1 MGRTFGDKMAKKKLA
16 ITHNDLVNIK
26 PITENQKRAAT
37 AWKDNKHL
45 FLYGVAGTGK
55 TFLSL
60 NLALKE
66 VLNEK
71 TEQQRVYIVRSLLPT
86 RDIGFLP
93 GDEEDKAFLYQM
105 PYQNM
110 VRFMFQAPSDSAF
123 ERLYVDLRKQGTI
136 EFLSTSFLRGITID
150 NGIIIVDECQN
161 LNFHELDTIITR
173 VGQNSRIIFCG
184 DFQQTDL
191 NKTSERNGIYD
202 FQRILYEMGEFENI
216 EFDLGDIVRSGF
228 LRNYLVNKIKLGL
241 HYDQT

>member
-1 MGRTFGDKMAKKKLA
+1 MAKKKLE
-16 ITHNDLVNIK
+16 ITDKELVNIK
-26 PITENQKRAAT
+26 PITENQKRMAE
-37 AWKDNKHL
+37 AWRAGKHL

-60 NLALKE
+60 YLALKE
-66 VLNEK
+66 VLNDK
-71 TEQQRVYIVRSLLPT
+71 SEQHRVYLVRSLLPT

-110 VRFMFQAPSDSAF
+110 VRFMFSAPTETAF
-123 ERLYVDLRKQGTI
+123 ERLYVDLRNQGTI

-191 NKTSERNGIYD
+191 NKTAERNGIYD
-202 FQRILYEMGEFENI
+202 FQRILFEMGEFENI

-228 LRNYLVNKIKLGL
+228 LRNYLIQKIKLGL
-241 HYDQT
+241 HYDQS

>member
-1 MGRTFGDKMAKKKLA
+1 
-16 ITHNDLVNIK
+16 
-26 PITENQKRAAT
+26 
-37 AWKDNKHL
+37 
-45 FLYGVAGTGK
+45 
-55 TFLSL
+55 
-60 NLALKE
+60 
-66 VLNEK
+66 
-71 TEQQRVYIVRSLLPT
+71 
-86 RDIGFLP
+86 
-93 GDEEDKAFLYQM
+93 M

-110 VRFMFQAPSDSAF
+110 VRFMFQAPSDNAF
-123 ERLYVDLRKQGTI
+123 ERLYVDLRNQGTI

>member
-1 MGRTFGDKMAKKKLA
+1 MAKKKRG
-16 ITHNDLVNIK
+16 ITDKELVNIK
-26 PITENQKRAAT
+26 PITENQKRMVD
-37 AWKDNKHL
+37 AWKANKHL

-60 NLALKE
+60 YLALKE
-66 VLNEK
+66 VLNDK
-71 TEQQRVYIVRSLLPT
+71 TDQQRVYLVRSLLPT

-110 VRFMFQAPSDSAF
+110 VRFMFSAPTENAF
-123 ERLYVDLRKQGTI
+123 ERLYVDLRNQGTI

>member
-1 MGRTFGDKMAKKKLA
+1 MAKKKLE
-16 ITHNDLVNIK
+16 ITDKDLVNIK
-26 PITENQKRAAT
+26 PITENQKRAAE
-37 AWKDNKHL
+37 AWKQGKHL

-66 VLNEK
+66 VLNDK

-110 VRFMFQAPSDSAF
+110 VRFMFQAPTENAF
-123 ERLYVDLRKQGTI
+123 ERLYVDLRNQGTI

-202 FQRILYEMGEFENI
+202 FQRILFEMGEFENI

-228 LRNYLVNKIKLGL
+228 LRNYLINKIKLGL

>member
-1 MGRTFGDKMAKKKLA
+1 MAKKKLE
-16 ITHNDLVNIK
+16 ITDKELVNIK
-26 PITENQKRAAT
+26 PITENQKRMAD
-37 AWKDNKHL
+37 AWKSGKHL

-60 NLALKE
+60 YLALKE
-66 VLNEK
+66 VLNDK
-71 TEQQRVYIVRSLLPT
+71 TEQQRVYLVRSLLPT

-110 VRFMFQAPSDSAF
+110 VRFMFSAPTETAF
-123 ERLYVDLRKQGTI
+123 ERLYVDLRNQGTI

-191 NKTSERNGIYD
+191 SKTSERNGIYD
-202 FQRILYEMGEFENI
+202 FQRILFEMGEFENI

-241 HYDQT
+241 HYDQN

>member
-1 MGRTFGDKMAKKKLA
+1 MAKKKLE

-26 PITENQKRAAT
+26 PITENQKRAVA
-37 AWKDNKHL
+37 AWKNNKHL

-110 VRFMFQAPSDSAF
+110 VRFMFQAPTENAF
-123 ERLYVDLRKQGTI
+123 ERLYVDLRNQGTI

-150 NGIIIVDECQN
+150 NGIIIVDEAQN

-191 NKTSERNGIYD
+191 NKTVERNGIYD
-202 FQRILYEMGEFENI
+202 FQRILFEMGEFENI

>member
-1 MGRTFGDKMAKKKLA
+1 MGRTFGDKMAKKKLE

-26 PITENQKRAAT
+26 PITENQKRAVA
-37 AWKDNKHL
+37 AWKNNKHL

-110 VRFMFQAPSDSAF
+110 VRFMFQAPSDNAF
-123 ERLYVDLRKQGTI
+123 ERLYVDLRNQGTI

-150 NGIIIVDECQN
+150 NGIIIVDEAQN

-191 NKTSERNGIYD
+191 NKTVERNGIYD
-202 FQRILYEMGEFENI
+202 FQRILFEMGEFENI

>member
-1 MGRTFGDKMAKKKLA
+1 MAKKKLE
-16 ITHNDLVNIK
+16 ITEKDLVNIK
-26 PITENQKRAAT
+26 PITDNQKRMAD
-37 AWKDNKHL
+37 AWKQNKHL

-60 NLALKE
+60 YLALKE

-71 TEQQRVYIVRSLLPT
+71 TDQQRVYIVRSLLPT

-110 VRFMFQAPSDSAF
+110 VRFMFEAPTETAF
-123 ERLYVDLRKQGTI
+123 ERLYVDLRNQGTI

-191 NKTSERNGIYD
+191 NKTAERNGIYD
-202 FQRILYEMGEFENI
+202 FQRILFEMGEFENI

-228 LRNYLVNKIKLGL
+228 LRNYLIQKIKLGL
-241 HYDQT
+241 HYDQS

>member
-1 MGRTFGDKMAKKKLA
+1 MAKKKLG
-16 ITHNDLVNIK
+16 ITDKDLVNIK
-26 PITENQKRAAT
+26 PITENQKRAAES
-37 AWKDNKHL
+37 WKQGKHL

-66 VLNEK
+66 VLNDK
-71 TEQQRVYIVRSLLPT
+71 TDQQRVYIVRSLLPT

-110 VRFMFQAPSDSAF
+110 VRFMFQAPTENAF
-123 ERLYVDLRKQGTI
+123 ERLYVDLRNQGTI

-202 FQRILYEMGEFENI
+202 FQRILFEMGEFENI

-228 LRNYLVNKIKLGL
+228 LRNYLINKIKLGL

>member
-1 MGRTFGDKMAKKKLA
+1 MAKKKLE
-16 ITHNDLVNIK
+16 ITDKDLVNIK
-26 PITENQKRAAT
+26 PITENQKRASQ
-37 AWKDNKHL
+37 AWKEGKHL

-60 NLALKE
+60 HMALKE

-71 TEQQRVYIVRSLLPT
+71 TEQQRVYLVRSLLPT

-110 VRFMFQAPSDSAF
+110 VRFMFSAPTETAF
-123 ERLYVDLRKQGTI
+123 ERLYIDLRNQGTI

-191 NKTSERNGIYD
+191 QKTNDKNGIYD
-202 FQRILYEMGEFENI
+202 FQRILFEMGEFENI

-228 LRNYLVNKIKLGL
+228 LRNYLVQKIKLGL

>member
-1 MGRTFGDKMAKKKLA
+1 MAKRKLE
-16 ITHNDLVNIK
+16 ITEKELVNIK
-26 PITENQKRAAT
+26 PITENQKRT
-37 AWKDNKHL
+37 VDAWKKGQHL

-60 NLALKE
+60 YLALKE

-71 TEQQRVYIVRSLLPT
+71 TDQQRVYLVRSLLPT

-110 VRFMFQAPSDSAF
+110 VRFMFSAPTENAF
-123 ERLYVDLRKQGTI
+123 ERLYVDLRNQGTI

-191 NKTSERNGIYD
+191 NKTAERNGIYD
-202 FQRILYEMGEFENI
+202 FQRILFEMGEFENI

-241 HYDQT
+241 HYDQS

>member
-1 MGRTFGDKMAKKKLA
+1 MAKNKKLG
-16 ITHNDLVNIK
+16 ITDKELVNIK
-26 PITENQKRAAT
+26 PITENQKRVVE
-37 AWKDNKHL
+37 AWNSGKHL

-60 NLALKE
+60 HLALKE
-66 VLNEK
+66 VLK
-71 TEQQRVYIVRSLLPT
+71 ASTEQQRVYIVRSLLPT

-93 GDEEDKAFLYQM
+93 GDEEDKSFLYQM

-110 VRFMFQAPSDSAF
+110 VRFMFQAPTDNAF
-123 ERLYVDLRKQGTI
+123 ERLYVDLRNQGTI

-173 VGQNSRIIFCG
+173 CGQNSRIIFCG

-191 NKTSERNGIYD
+191 NKTAERNGVYD
-202 FQRILYEMGEFENI
+202 FQKILFEMDSVENI

-228 LRNYLVNKIKLGL
+228 LRDYLIQKIKLGL
-241 HYDQT
+241 HYDTQ

>member
-1 MGRTFGDKMAKKKLA
+1 MKMAKKKLG
-16 ITHNDLVNIK
+16 ITDKDLVNIK
-26 PITENQKRAAT
+26 PITENQKRAAQ
-37 AWKDNKHL
+37 AWKDGKHL

-60 NLALKE
+60 HMALKE
-66 VLNEK
+66 VLNDK
-71 TEQQRVYIVRSLLPT
+71 TEQQRVYLVRSLLPT

-110 VRFMFQAPSDSAF
+110 VRFMFQAPTENAF
-123 ERLYVDLRKQGTI
+123 ERLYVDLRNQGTI

-184 DFQQTDL
+184 DIQQTDL
-191 NKTSERNGIYD
+191 TKTNDRNGILD
-202 FQRILYEMGEFENI
+202 FVNIMQAMKEVDCI
-216 EFDLGDIVRSGF
+216 EFDLNDIVRSGM
-228 LRNYLVNKIKLGL
+228 LKSYLVNKIKLGL
-241 HYDQT
+241 HYGQT